1 MNSGSD
7 RGVNG
12 ILVQFDRQSMAKI
25 AQFRKFVEL
34 CKFCRFPA
42 LELSHIE
49 NEDCRKQ
56 SSF

>member
-1 MNSGSD
+1 MDSKSD

-12 ILVQFDRQSMAKI
+12 ILVQMDRQSMAKI

-42 LELSHIE
+42 
-49 NEDCRKQ
+49 
-56 SSF
+56 